1 MLRAYVFIDQMNF
14 EIAVNDLC
22 KERKRAANLKLDFSR
37 LPAAIVDRI
46 PNASLAKTLFFIPK
60 PDDFLMQDKKLAD
73 TYRWAT
79 SLKTMPF
86 FDTIE
91 GEYISRPVGGRPKD
105 IDDRESYYKTEKGT
119 DINMAVQA
127 LMKAFY
133 NAYDIAVFVSGDS
146 DYISIYRVLKTIG
159 KLTVVAAV
167 KNQNLTRI
175 LPHVDSHMIM
185 ALDFLESCERKL
197 S

>member
-1 MLRAYVFIDQMNF
+1 
-14 EIAVNDLC
+14 
-22 KERKRAANLKLDFSR
+22 
-37 LPAAIVDRI
+37 
-46 PNASLAKTLFFIPK
+46 
-60 PDDFLMQDKKLAD
+60 
-73 TYRWAT
+73 
-79 SLKTMPF
+79 
-86 FDTIE
+86 
-91 GEYISRPVGGRPKD
+91 
-105 IDDRESYYKTEKGT
+105 
-119 DINMAVQA
+119 

-185 ALDFLESCERKL
+185 DLDFLESCERKL